1 MPASPY
7 LWSDSSVDNILANRQ
22 YTGCAVN
29 FKSTSV
35 SYKVHKTVYK
45 PEEEWQ
51 IIPNMQEPIID
62 ENTWLRVQE
71 LRKNKRRPTATGRKS
86 LFSGLIFCPDCG
98 AKLHFC
104 AAKSLRPNQ
113 EFYRCANY
121 KDGRGSC
128 KIHYIRNVVLEQI
141 VQTAV
146 SDLADFVRNYEAVFL
161 YMLSRK
167 TEAEKKTE
175 LSAMRQRLTA
185 AQNRISEIDRV
196 ISRLYE
202 DNILGI
208 ISDERFSK
216 MSAGYESEQKAL
228 EAEVAEIEQKLKDA
242 DKAGVDLRM
251 LLKGLREFTEV
262 KELTPEL
269 VNTLIQR
276 IEVHNSDRSS
286 GKIRVKVDIYFT
298 AAGMIDLPTEKELEK
313 LMQEYR
319 KDHPEKGGSIEE
331 RAKATAS

>member
-1 MPASPY
+1 
-7 LWSDSSVDNILANRQ
+7 
-22 YTGCAVN
+22 
-29 FKSTSV
+29 
-35 SYKVHKTVYK
+35 
-45 PEEEWQ
+45 
-51 IIPNMQEPIID
+51 MQEPIID

-71 LRKNKRRPTATGRKS
+71 LRKNKRRNTKTGKTS
-86 LFSGLIFCPDCG
+86 LFSGLTFCPDCG

-104 AAKSLRPNQ
+104 AAKSLKPNQ

-167 TEAEKKTE
+167 TENEKKAE
-175 LSAMRQRLTA
+175 LLAMRQRLTA
-185 AQNRISEIDRV
+185 AQSRITEIDRV

-202 DNILGI
+202 DNILGK
-208 ISDERFSK
+208 ISDERFAK
-216 MSAGYESEQKAL
+216 MSSTYEAEQKAL
-228 EAEVAEIEQKLKDA
+228 EAEVAEIEQKLRDA
-242 DKAGVDLRM
+242 DKACVDLRM
-251 LLKGLREFTEV
+251 LLKGLRDYTEV

-269 VNTLIQR
+269 VNTLIRR

-286 GKIRVKVDIYFT
+286 GKITVKVDIYFT

-313 LMQEYR
+313 LISEFQKE
-319 KDHPEKGGSIEE
+319 HS
-331 RAKATAS
+331 KATA